1 MCCCC
6 IPPYGISHTLPDH
19 VCTPHNAHFTYSM
32 LLLCPC
38 TAPDPLPPAASK
50 SDALHTLARLVSER
64 DKDIRQAALGALEV
78 VYGFEGSGER
88 LGAVVLP
95 RLGWCLALPPCLA
108 LSPLSPCIVSN

>member
-1 MCCCC
+1 
-6 IPPYGISHTLPDH
+6 
-19 VCTPHNAHFTYSM
+19 M

-88 LGAVVLP
+88 LGALSASQAWVMPCVVYVQAC
-95 RLGWCLALPPCLA
+95 RLGAR
-108 LSPLSPCIVSN
+108 